1 MDKYNQMYTLF
12 FIVRLNGVTNEIGLG
27 ERWIPRCTFTTLPFD
42 EFSSVRS
49 VSFKYLFHLTW
60 ESGFMED
67 WVCAIWLVHDYIWC
81 HGVPPYLSIQAFRF
95 GTALYYGVMWCAR
108 CSVHTI
114 CCVRF
119 CFSKTRVTSGVAWS
133 REKYGLSFLWRS
145 CPLFYFNSMWSLDSL
160 QPLPRIYLVSLRKAS
175 VEPGSLYSL
184 PLCPPEDATADIGR
198 KRLVP
203 AIGATNT
210 CYTLLR
216 DNHTLINTN
225 TETQM
230 AAHNLIQAAVTEPQ
244 HFSFVHCVTHYAMNY
259 EQERFFVWMSFIDC
273 HRFSSRLIIVRQKLC
288 GHFVKELLLPK

>member
-1 MDKYNQMYTLF
+1 MRN
-12 FIVRLNGVTNEIGLG
+12 
-27 ERWIPRCTFTTLPFD
+27 PRCTFTTLPFD
-42 EFSSVRS
+42 EFSSVRG

-145 CPLFYFNSMWSLDSL
+145 CPLFYFNSMWSLDSM
-160 QPLPRIYLVSLRKAS
+160 QPLPRIYLYERH
-175 VEPGSLYSL
+175 
-184 PLCPPEDATADIGR
+184 
-198 KRLVP
+198 
-203 AIGATNT
+203 
-210 CYTLLR
+210 LLS
-216 DNHTLINTN
+216 
-225 TETQM
+225 
-230 AAHNLIQAAVTEPQ
+230 QAACIVYLSAPLRMRRPTSGENGSCLRLEPQ
-244 HFSFVHCVTHYAMNY
+244 THATRCF
-259 EQERFFVWMSFIDC
+259 ETTTLS
-273 HRFSSRLIIVRQKLC
+273 
-288 GHFVKELLLPK
+288 

>member
-1 MDKYNQMYTLF
+1 MRN
-12 FIVRLNGVTNEIGLG
+12 
-27 ERWIPRCTFTTLPFD
+27 PRCTFTTLPFD
-42 EFSSVRS
+42 EFSSVRG

-145 CPLFYFNSMWSLDSL
+145 CPLFYLNSMWSLDSL

-175 VEPGSLYSL
+175 VEPRSLYSWG
-184 PLCPPEDATADIGR
+184 CDGRHREKTARACDWSHKHMLHAASR
-198 KRLVP
+198 QPHSHKHKH
-203 AIGATNT
+203 
-210 CYTLLR
+210 R
-216 DNHTLINTN
+216 DSDGS
-225 TETQM
+225 
-230 AAHNLIQAAVTEPQ
+230 PQ
-244 HFSFVHCVTHYAMNY
+244 HHTGCRDWAPIFQFWICT
-259 EQERFFVWMSFIDC
+259 
-273 HRFSSRLIIVRQKLC
+273 LC
-288 GHFVKELLLPK
+288 DTLCNELWTGRVFCLNVFYWLP